1 MRKPRHGAS
10 LLALAIIMICVG
22 GWATA
27 QPVSPQPIVPP
38 SPSNSSQSTTSYDEA
53 MKAMAARD
61 ALRPKAVR
69 PKTNAD
75 LAREQGEIVPSSSL
89 KK

>member
-1 MRKPRHGAS
+1 
-10 LLALAIIMICVG
+10 
-22 GWATA
+22 
-27 QPVSPQPIVPP
+27 
-38 SPSNSSQSTTSYDEA
+38 